1 MRSYH
6 VLAAVVLGAAFAAPA
21 SAQTPVVI
29 GSSNPT
35 VTYSI
40 VDTSQPTMPVGSGQA
55 GFPGVS
61 LASFFHWPS
70 ARSTTPVIGVTNLP
84 TPSQMPGPSYLLNFG
99 YQTFPN
105 FNSRRR

>member
-1 MRSYH
+1 MRSSH
-6 VLAAVVLGAAFAAPA
+6 VLAAVALGAAFAAPA
-21 SAQTPVVI
+21 NAQTPVVI
-29 GSSNPT
+29 GSNNPT

-40 VDTSQPTMPVGSGQA
+40 VDTSQPTMPLGSGQT

-70 ARSTTPVIGVTNLP
+70 ARSTTPVVGVTTLP
-84 TPSQMPGPSYLLNFG
+84 TQSQMPGVGYLQNFG

-105 FNSRRR
+105 PNARRR